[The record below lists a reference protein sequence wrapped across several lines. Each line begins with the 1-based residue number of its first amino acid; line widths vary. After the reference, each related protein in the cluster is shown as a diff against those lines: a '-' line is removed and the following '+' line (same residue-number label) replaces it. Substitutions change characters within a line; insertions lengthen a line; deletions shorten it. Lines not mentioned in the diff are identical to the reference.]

1 MSWEA
6 ARAGTG
12 TSDASVALL
21 SEDVDEQSWPS
32 HASDH
37 MHTMGDEALEPHL

>member
-6 ARAGTG
+6 ARGDTV
-12 TSDASVALL
+12 TSDASIALL
-21 SEDVDEQSWPS
+21 SENVDERSWQS

-37 MHTMGDEALEPHL
+37 MHTMADEALEPHL